1 MRTVDHGHRPT
12 MIEAERP
19 AFLKAQEE
27 IRMFS
32 YEGKKALVTGGG
44 RGIGRAIALA
54 FAGQGAE
61 VTIAARSRDELE
73 AVAGEIRALGR
84 KATVIPT
91 DMLDVVAAQQLV
103 ATAASAMGGLHI
115 LVNNAGGM
123 VDIPGAVGPL
133 ADATPEGFDAMYS
146 LNLRSPLFAAIAAA
160 KQMAAQGSGG
170 AILNIV
176 SIDAVFPAPTE
187 ALYGSSKAALVNLTK
202 VLAYEVGKDR
212 VRVNAIA
219 PGVIDTALTAPWL
232 ATDEQRKD
240 RASFYPINRVG
251 VPEDVASAAVYLCS
265 DEAGWVSGNVLYV
278 TGGQLATSDVFRW
291 VRAHNEVPEASRI

>member
-1 MRTVDHGHRPT
+1 
-12 MIEAERP
+12 
-19 AFLKAQEE
+19 
-27 IRMFS
+27 MFS

-103 ATAASAMGGLHI
+103 ATAADAMGGLHI

-133 ADATPEGFDAMYS
+133 ADATPEGFDAMYA